1 MPRGS
6 LYDLLHTAGGLVV
19 DTAQAVRFAL
29 DIAKGMAYLHSLER
43 IIPEYFLNS
52 FHIMVCIY
60 FIDLIPRNCVGDY
73 SKSYNVIR
81 FLRKY
86 NTISFIKINLIYV

>member
-6 LYDLLHTAGGLVV
+6 LYDLLHSAAGVVV

-52 FHIMVCIY
+52 FHVMVSSIKY
-60 FIDLIPRNCVGDY
+60 KANCD
-73 SKSYNVIR
+73 
-81 FLRKY
+81 
-86 NTISFIKINLIYV
+86 SFNLLF